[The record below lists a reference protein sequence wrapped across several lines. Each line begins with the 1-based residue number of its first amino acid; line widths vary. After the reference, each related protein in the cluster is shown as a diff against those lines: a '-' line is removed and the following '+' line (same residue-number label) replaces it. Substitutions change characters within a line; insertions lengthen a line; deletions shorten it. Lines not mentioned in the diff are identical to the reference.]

1 MKSKTLLLATAAL
14 SWPALA
20 QAPTQVQAPKTL
32 KAQDKVV
39 CRSIN
44 TTGSRISSER
54 VCKTRAEWDA
64 DADAT
69 RDQLENAPRR
79 PSGDQ
84 LSGPN

>member
-1 MKSKTLLLATAAL
+1 MKSKFLVLVSAVL

-20 QAPTQVQAPKTL
+20 QAPAQVQVEKTQ
-32 KAQDKVV
+32 KPQDKLV

-69 RDQLENAPRR
+69 RDQFENSPRR

>member
-1 MKSKTLLLATAAL
+1 MKSKLLVLVSAAL

-20 QAPTQVQAPKTL
+20 QAPTQVQVAKTQ
-32 KAQDKVV
+32 KPQDKVV

-69 RDQLENAPRR
+69 RDALENGPRR